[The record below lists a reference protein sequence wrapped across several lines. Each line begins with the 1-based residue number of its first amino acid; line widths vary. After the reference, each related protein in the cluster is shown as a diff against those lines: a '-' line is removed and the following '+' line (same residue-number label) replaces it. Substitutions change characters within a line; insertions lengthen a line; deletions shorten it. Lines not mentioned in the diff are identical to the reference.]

1 MPYYFLPKDYD
12 ALIARIEALSHDMEE
27 AGEEKGRMAEQTSE
41 TWHDNFGFEDQE
53 RAQAKISQRLGDFI
67 AMKNEAE
74 IVNRHLPDEVGIG
87 AFVTI
92 EDEAGQTRRF
102 KVSSYQVL
110 DQQDE
115 AEVSYAAPLARPFLG
130 AKVGDS
136 RDVEIGDETTRYR
149 VTAIE

>member
-67 AMKNEAE
+67 EMKNEAE
-74 IVNRHLPDEVGIG
+74 IVNRHLPDEVG
-87 AFVTI
+87 V
-92 EDEAGQTRRF
+92 GQTRRF

>member
-1 MPYYFLPKDYD
+1 VPYYFLAKDYD
-12 ALIARIEALSHDMEE
+12 ALIAKIEALNHEMEE
-27 AGEEKGRMAEQTSE
+27 AGQEKGRMAEQTSE

-53 RAQAKISQRLGDFI
+53 RAQMKISKRLEDFI
-67 AMKNEAE
+67 EMKNEAE
-74 IVNRHLPDEVGIG
+74 LVVRHLPDEVGIG

-92 EDEAGQTRRF
+92 EDERGQTRRF

-110 DQQDE
+110 DQEDE
-115 AEVSYAAPLARPFLG
+115 AEVSYAAPLAKPFLG

-136 RDVEIGDETTRYR
+136 REVEIGDETTRYR